1 MSNGSDKSA
10 AQLEREIND
19 DRSRIEK
26 KLNAIQE
33 RLTPG
38 QMIDEALG
46 YMKSRGATE
55 YFANLGN
62 AAKANPMPLALMGI
76 GMAWLMASPTQQH
89 ARDLAYDRSDDFEDY
104 PLATVTGSVRR
115 TRPAYLENGRSYS
128 DFVDDSGKQ
137 FKALTDETGRRAGYF
152 ADEAGRYFRGFADS
166 TGQTIHDIRDETGAM
181 FDQASGWASDTW
193 RAAKDSLRGMTDS
206 LSGAADSVR
215 QGSSSAMDGLR
226 HQSGHLNDLITRQF
240 RDQPL
245 VGGALA
251 FAIGAAI
258 GAALPHTRQEDEML
272 GETADEMRRKAADQA
287 SDMIDKGAEV
297 AKDVYDKA
305 AAVASDVHDS
315 AKERIMEETQTFT
328 KRGDGPGN
336 GLPTAH

>member
-1 MSNGSDKSA
+1 MSNSHDKSA
-10 AQLEREIND
+10 AQIEREIND
-19 DRSRIEK
+19 DRQRIED

-38 QMIDEALG
+38 QIIDEALG
-46 YMKSRGATE
+46 YMKARGATE
-55 YFANLGN
+55 YFANLGH

-76 GMAWLMASPTQQH
+76 SMAWLMASPAQRSNGH
-89 ARDLAYDRSDDFEDY
+89 AYDRTDDFEDY

-115 TRPAYLENGRSYS
+115 TRPAYVENGASYS
-128 DFVDDSGKQ
+128 DFVDESGKQ
-137 FKALTDETGRRAGYF
+137 FKALTDETGRRAGYYM
-152 ADEAGRYFRGFADS
+152 DEAGRYFRGFADS
-166 TGQTIHDIRDETGAM
+166 TGRAMHDIRDETGAM

-206 LSGAADSVR
+206 LSGAADRMR
-215 QGSSSAMDGLR
+215 QGSSSAMDSLR
-226 HQSGHLNDLITRQF
+226 QQSGQWNDLVMRQF

-258 GAALPHTRQEDEML
+258 GAALPHTRQEDEMF
-272 GETADEMRRKAADQA
+272 GDTADDLRKTAADQA
-287 SDMIDKGAEV
+287 STMVDKGADV

-305 AAVASDVHDS
+305 AAAVSDVHDT
-315 AKERIMEETQTFT
+315 AKERIMQETQTFT
-328 KRGDGPGN
+328 KRGDGSGN
-336 GLPTAH
+336 GHPTAH